1 MLRRQLLKKQRAN
14 QLKFCEPVIPPIF
27 VDIMYKVHNSAMEE
41 LARPNINTTPVELM
55 PDFQFALSVDCVIFG
70 YDEGVLKLLL
80 IESDLP
86 AYKGQWS
93 LLGDLLRP
101 DEDLEE
107 ASYRVLLERTG
118 LTDMFLEQV
127 KTFGA
132 VNRHPA
138 GRVLTTAYIALVNV
152 KDYQLKKKENALQW
166 KPVSEIQAMAFDHR
180 LILDTSLTVLQRKIQ
195 EEPIIFNLLEK
206 KFSLRDLQHVFE
218 QILGVEFDRRNFRK
232 KLFTTGL
239 LMDENEMEQQVRH
252 RPGRLYSFNQKA
264 YEQIKRKTFVGLQF

>member
-1 MLRRQLLKKQRAN
+1 M
-14 QLKFCEPVIPPIF
+14 
-27 VDIMYKVHNSAMEE
+27 SAI
-41 LARPNINTTPVELM
+41 PNINITPVELM
-55 PDFQFALSVDCVIFG
+55 PDFQFALSIDCVIFG
-70 YDEGVLKLLL
+70 YDEDVLKVLL

-101 DEDLEE
+101 DEDLDE
-107 ASYRVLLERTG
+107 ASYRVLRDRTG

-138 GRVLTTAYIALVNV
+138 GRVITTAYLALVNV
-152 KDYQLKKKENALQW
+152 KDYQLKKKDNALQW
-166 KPVSEIQAMAFDHR
+166 VPIADIQQMAFDHK
-180 LILDTSLTVLQRKIQ
+180 LILDTCHSVLQRKIQ

-206 KFSLRDLQHVFE
+206 KFSLRDLQQVFE
-218 QILGVEFDRRNFRK
+218 QILDVEFDRRNFRK

-239 LMDENEMEQQVRH
+239 LTDENEMEQQVRH
-252 RPGRLYSFNQKA
+252 RPGKLYSFNRTA